1 MKIKIDI
8 ILPIIL
14 ALVIPALRFYSF
26 FVIAPLTDDSVFG
39 AWFLSSMV
47 LYCLWY
53 FLWLLWDINQK
64 NKKWYALVLFGIVLI
79 LMVLNIKLFD
89 VNNDDGIIRM
99 LAPIVL
105 FTTIQYALKSQKN
118 VSLLLLE
125 KEQLQTENYKAQ
137 LKTLRAQVDPHF
149 LFNSLNT
156 LRSLIRQQHSGSEQ
170 FVLSLSDFYRQ
181 TLRHNENTII
191 PLSEELKV
199 LQSYLYLMKSRNE
212 KAVQIKLNI
221 DESLLKH
228 QIPTMALQMVIENCF
243 KHNSMTSKNPLLIDI
258 TSTED
263 FYIRICN
270 NIQAK
275 IGDDNLTGMGLEL
288 LRKRYELMNIKQGLI
303 FKHTTE
309 QFCVQLKLI

>member
-1 MKIKIDI
+1 
-8 ILPIIL
+8 
-14 ALVIPALRFYSF
+14 
-26 FVIAPLTDDSVFG
+26 
-39 AWFLSSMV
+39 
-47 LYCLWY
+47 
-53 FLWLLWDINQK
+53 
-64 NKKWYALVLFGIVLI
+64 
-79 LMVLNIKLFD
+79 
-89 VNNDDGIIRM
+89 
-99 LAPIVL
+99 
-105 FTTIQYALKSQKN
+105 
-118 VSLLLLE
+118 
-125 KEQLQTENYKAQ
+125 
-137 LKTLRAQVDPHF
+137 
-149 LFNSLNT
+149 
-156 LRSLIRQQHSGSEQ
+156 
-170 FVLSLSDFYRQ
+170 
-181 TLRHNENTII
+181 
-191 PLSEELKV
+191 
-199 LQSYLYLMKSRNE
+199 MKSRNE

>member
-26 FVIAPLTDDSVFG
+26 FEIAPLTDDSVFG

-181 TLRHNENTII
+181 TLRHNQNTII